1 MCKVS
6 VIVPVYNVENYIY
19 DMLTS
24 VQEQTFK
31 DFEVIMVDDGST
43 DDSPQIA
50 GEFAA
55 RDGRFRY
62 FRQENAGV
70 SAARNFGIR
79 EASGDYMVFY
89 DPDDLIPGRALEKM
103 YKTAARAEADIIVGV
118 MEEKNMGESVIY
130 MNSQKLAKKR
140 DISPLDENFIGA
152 WSVCNKMFSSAFIR
166 KNGLRFENIHNA
178 EDGVFTFCALDRAEK
193 ITGCDTVAYNY
204 IRRPFWESAS
214 ATQIVNRRYLEEL
227 LASHSR
233 IMEEAGRLTNR
244 MESQEEAQNYM
255 RRLYFRFIDVEM
267 IGFFYRRIWKAEAGT
282 IDLLIEK
289 IKKYKERLTEKQWK
303 ALADKNPDLEL
314 DKGFMTAED
323 MADDPVVSVILWP
336 RESGTDLSMAV
347 QALYNQSF
355 PRFEVIARKDLRI
368 KLYEKMPNFRA
379 LDRAG
384 SFDELIA
391 EARGR
396 YILILDSDVMCSKNS
411 LRNMAGRMEKDRRLD
426 FVTMLMRTWDGVTI
440 RPIPV
445 IDAGYGFSA
454 RKKKGD
460 KLLSCWDLFMANK
473 LFRKEAVDWQAPDM
487 AKIRKALNYANL
499 RKGAMVTTLD
509 EADLESLAG
518 KEPPAAAVKLMGLGN
533 RLAAGALRCAKRRVT
548 REDIQKIKKMLRR

>member
-55 RDGRFRY
+55 RDGRFKY

-103 YKTAARAEADIIVGV
+103 YKAASRAGADIIVEF

-178 EDGVFTFCALDRAEK
+178 EDGLFTFCALNCANR

-289 IKKYKERLTEKQWK
+289 IKEYKERLTEKQWK

-355 PRFEVIARKDLRI
+355 PRFEVITRKDLRI
-368 KLYEKMPNFRA
+368 PLYEKMPNFRA

-411 LRNMAGRMEKDRRLD
+411 LRNMAGRMEKNRRLD

-445 IDAGYGFSA
+445 IDVGYGFSS

-518 KEPPAAAVKLMGLGN
+518 KEPPAAAVKLMELGN
-533 RLAAGALRCAKRRVT
+533 RLAAGSLRCAKRRVT

>member
-55 RDGRFRY
+55 RDGRFKY

-103 YKTAARAEADIIVGV
+103 YKAAARAGADIIVGV

-178 EDGVFTFCALDRAEK
+178 EDGLFTFCALNCANR

-282 IDLLIEK
+282 IDILIEK
-289 IKKYKERLTEKQWK
+289 IKEYNCL
-303 ALADKNPDLEL
+303 
-314 DKGFMTAED
+314 
-323 MADDPVVSVILWP
+323 
-336 RESGTDLSMAV
+336 
-347 QALYNQSF
+347 LYTS
-355 PRFEVIARKDLRI
+355 
-368 KLYEKMPNFRA
+368 
-379 LDRAG
+379 
-384 SFDELIA
+384 
-391 EARGR
+391 
-396 YILILDSDVMCSKNS
+396 
-411 LRNMAGRMEKDRRLD
+411 
-426 FVTMLMRTWDGVTI
+426 
-440 RPIPV
+440 
-445 IDAGYGFSA
+445 
-454 RKKKGD
+454 
-460 KLLSCWDLFMANK
+460 
-473 LFRKEAVDWQAPDM
+473 
-487 AKIRKALNYANL
+487 
-499 RKGAMVTTLD
+499 
-509 EADLESLAG
+509 
-518 KEPPAAAVKLMGLGN
+518 
-533 RLAAGALRCAKRRVT
+533 
-548 REDIQKIKKMLRR
+548 

>member
-55 RDGRFRY
+55 RDSRFRY

-152 WSVCNKMFSSAFIR
+152 WSVCNKMFSAAFIR

-178 EDGVFTFCALDRAEK
+178 EDGLFTFCALNCANR

-289 IKKYKERLTEKQWK
+289 IKEYKERLTEKQWK

-355 PRFEVIARKDLRI
+355 PRFEVITRKDLRI
-368 KLYEKMPNFRA
+368 PLYEKMPNFRA

>member
-55 RDGRFRY
+55 KDGRFKY

-178 EDGVFTFCALDRAEK
+178 EDGLFTFCALNCANR

-255 RRLYFRFIDVEM
+255 RRLYFRFIDVEV

-289 IKKYKERLTEKQWK
+289 IKEYKERLTEKQWK

-355 PRFEVIARKDLRI
+355 PRFEVITRKDLRI
-368 KLYEKMPNFRA
+368 PLYEKMPNFKA

-411 LRNMAGRMEKDRRLD
+411 LRNMAGRMEKNRRLD

-473 LFRKEAVDWQAPDM
+473 LFRKETVDWQAPDM

>member
-55 RDGRFRY
+55 RDGRFKY

-103 YKTAARAEADIIVGV
+103 YKAAARAGADIIVGV

-178 EDGVFTFCALDRAEK
+178 EDGLFTFCALNCANR

-244 MESQEEAQNYM
+244 MESQEETQNYM

-289 IKKYKERLTEKQWK
+289 IKEYKERLTEKQWK
-303 ALADKNPDLEL
+303 GLADKNPDLEL

-509 EADLESLAG
+509 EADLEYLAG

>member
-55 RDGRFRY
+55 RDGRFKY

-103 YKTAARAEADIIVGV
+103 YKAADRAGADIIVGV

-178 EDGVFTFCALDRAEK
+178 EDGLFTFCALNCANR

-289 IKKYKERLTEKQWK
+289 IKEYKERLTEKQWK

-411 LRNMAGRMEKDRRLD
+411 LRNMAGRMEKNRRLD

>member
-55 RDGRFRY
+55 RDGRFKY

-70 SAARNFGIR
+70 SLARNFGIR

>member
-55 RDGRFRY
+55 KDGRFKY

-178 EDGVFTFCALDRAEK
+178 EDGLFTFCALNCANR

-289 IKKYKERLTEKQWK
+289 IKEYKERLTEKQWK

-355 PRFEVIARKDLRI
+355 PRFEVITRKDLRI
-368 KLYEKMPNFRA
+368 PLYEKMPNFKA

-473 LFRKEAVDWQAPDM
+473 LFRKETVDWQAPDM

-518 KEPPAAAVKLMGLGN
+518 KEPLAAAVKLMGLGN

-548 REDIQKIKKMLRR
+548 REDIKKIKKMLRR

>member
-55 RDGRFRY
+55 RDGRFKY

-178 EDGVFTFCALDRAEK
+178 EDGLFTFCALNCANR

-289 IKKYKERLTEKQWK
+289 IKEYKERLTEKQWK
-303 ALADKNPDLEL
+303 GLADKNPDLEL

-368 KLYEKMPNFRA
+368 PLYEKMPNFRA

>member
-55 RDGRFRY
+55 RDGRFKY

-103 YKTAARAEADIIVGV
+103 YKAAARAGADIIVGV

-289 IKKYKERLTEKQWK
+289 IKEYKERLTEKQWK

-355 PRFEVIARKDLRI
+355 PRFEVITRKDLRI
-368 KLYEKMPNFRA
+368 PLYEKMPNFRA

-426 FVTMLMRTWDGVTI
+426 FVTMLMRTWDGVII
-440 RPIPV
+440 RTIPV